1 MKEFL
6 EKQGQFV
13 AVIMSLIT
21 VVGAIF
27 GVWYKLETKMV
38 EITSKQ
44 TSDIIVLIDDILRD
58 DLVNT
63 KLEIEERKRN
73 GTPVPDRFIIHQET
87 LEEQR
92 DKIEKWTSKHS
103 H

>member
-1 MKEFL
+1 MKGFL
-6 EKQGQFV
+6 EKQGQIV
-13 AVIMSLIT
+13 ALIMSLIT
-21 VVGAIF
+21 VITAIF
-27 GVWYKLETKMV
+27 GVWYKLETKMI

-63 KLEIEERKRN
+63 KLEIAERERN
-73 GTPVPDRFIIHQET
+73 GVVIPDRFIIHKET

-92 DKIEKWTSKHS
+92 GKIKQWSKYKY
-103 H
+103 

>member
-1 MKEFL
+1 MKELF
-6 EKQGQFV
+6 EKQGQLIA
-13 AVIMSLIT
+13 AVMSLIT
-21 VVGAIF
+21 IVGAIF

-44 TSDIIVLIDDILRD
+44 TSDIIVLLDDILRD

-63 KLEIEERKRN
+63 KLEIAERRN
-73 GTPVPDRFIIHQET
+73 AGLPVPDRFIIHKES

-92 DKIEKWTSKHS
+92 DKIEKWTSKN
-103 H
+103 